1 MNGRRPSR
9 LLRLTAVVVSFVVVV
24 AGVVLIVKAANGAF
38 SGAYS
43 LTGSFSSSGE
53 GLNPGAEVTYRGVQ
67 VGRVTD
73 IALSRGRADVTM
85 AIDHGFG
92 VPADVSATLLP
103 INVFGAD
110 NIALGFPRGETPPYL
125 APGSTIAS
133 TKVSPDVE
141 DLFSSADPLL
151 AQIDAT
157 DLATIVSNLAQASAG
172 EGPTIAASIDE
183 GVKLAGFLDD
193 TLPQQLSALDSFSGF
208 TAALAPTASSLN
220 AIAASSNVALP
231 AFNSQSAA
239 YQKLLQSLSAFGQNF
254 ATFLAAYHPD
264 IATLLSAGDNVAR
277 VILTQKDQI
286 GQVLSGL
293 AVYLTKFANATDP
306 AEVLPDGSHF
316 GYFHTFIML
325 GDIQNMVC
333 SLLAPAQGGLSFLEP
348 LQEALSGAGTPLNC
362 SSQIA
367 AFDAAQA
374 AGTQAPGPSAA
385 NPGAN
390 QAAGNLSTQTYE
402 GLAAPQQPTST
413 GLGGYISQ
421 LLGGAL

>member
-1 MNGRRPSR
+1 MG
-9 LLRLTAVVVSFVVVV
+9 AVVMSAAVAV
-24 AGVVLIVKAANGAF
+24 AGVVVIVKAADGAF

-67 VGRVTD
+67 VGRVTH
-73 IALSRGRADVTM
+73 IALSHGRADITM
-85 AIDHGFG
+85 AIDSGFH
-92 VPADVSATLLP
+92 VPTNASATLLP

-110 NIALGFPRGETPPYL
+110 NIAFAFPNGEQPPYL
-125 APGSTIAS
+125 PARSTIHA
-133 TKVSPDVE
+133 TRVSPDIE
-141 DLFSSADPLL
+141 DLFSTADPLL
-151 AQIDAT
+151 AQIDAA
-157 DLATIVSNLAQASAG
+157 DLQTIVSNLAQASEG

-183 GVKLAGFLDD
+183 GVKLANFLDN
-193 TLPQQLSALDSFSGF
+193 TLPQQLSALDSLSGF
-208 TAALAPTASSLN
+208 TATLVPTAASFN

-231 AFNSQSAA
+231 AFNSQAAA
-239 YQKLLQSLSAFGQNF
+239 YGKLLKSLAAFGENF

-264 IATLLSAGDNVAR
+264 IQTLLSSGDNVAR
-277 VILTQKDQI
+277 VILTQQDQI

-293 AVYLTKFANATDP
+293 AMYLTKFANATDP

-333 SLLAPAQGGLSFLEP
+333 GLIAPAQSGLSFLAP
-348 LQEALSGAGTPLNC
+348 LQQALQGAGSPLNC

-367 AFDAAQA
+367 AFNAAQA
-374 AGTQAPGPSAA
+374 PGTSPGPAGNAS
-385 NPGAN
+385 AN
-390 QAAGNLSTQTYE
+390 QAASNLSTQTYQ
-402 GLAAPQQPTST
+402 GLAQPQTPAPT
-413 GLGGYISQ
+413 GLGSYINL